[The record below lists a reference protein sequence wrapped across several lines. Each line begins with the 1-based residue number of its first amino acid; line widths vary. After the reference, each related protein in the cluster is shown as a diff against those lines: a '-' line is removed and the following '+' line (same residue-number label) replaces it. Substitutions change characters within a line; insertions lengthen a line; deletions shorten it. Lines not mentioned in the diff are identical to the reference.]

1 LRFLNAFFCIL
12 IGMFYVYLL
21 KSIKSGLLYTGMTT
35 NVESRIK
42 EHNAGKSK
50 FTKGH
55 IPWVLV
61 YREGPFER
69 LEARTREKQLKRTEE
84 KQRVLRQH

>member
-1 LRFLNAFFCIL
+1 MLFASILFFIYSL
-12 IGMFYVYLL
+12 HLL